1 MIHFKCLYTNILLED
16 AINSIKEL
24 VKKFDDVLPNAG
36 LIIKLLS
43 LIHKKSL
50 MAFNREYFKQNF
62 RVIMGKNNVPIHD
75 KCYQSPVCVSPS
87 EVGCCYFISSLYFF
101 DKITICDSIGL
112 Q

>member
-1 MIHFKCLYTNILLED
+1 MIHFKCLYTNILVED

-62 RVIMGKNNVPIHD
+62 RVIMGTNNVPILANMYLAKLEELLREKCKTD
-75 KCYQSPVCVSPS
+75 KNWC
-87 EVGCCYFISSLYFF
+87 
-101 DKITICDSIGL
+101 GL
-112 Q
+112 FCLLDLLMMVLE